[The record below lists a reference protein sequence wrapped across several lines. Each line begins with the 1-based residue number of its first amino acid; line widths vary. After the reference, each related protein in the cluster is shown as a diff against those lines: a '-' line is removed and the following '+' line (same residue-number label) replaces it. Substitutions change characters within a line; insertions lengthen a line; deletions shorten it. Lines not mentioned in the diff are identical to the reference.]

1 MAWSYRPH
9 RRSKSGISGLRQI
22 GAWSFGPMIALLC
35 CVSASG
41 EFNKRHH
48 MALNVVCDFRIGL

>member
-1 MAWSYRPH
+1 MAWSSSAQALEVRTF
-9 RRSKSGISGLRQI
+9 GLRQI
-22 GAWSFGPMIALLC
+22 GAWSFGPKIVLLC

-41 EFNKRHH
+41 EFDQRHH